1 MRRVD
6 ASYRNGHGLP
16 RNRPVAG
23 FTCFESIQPEG
34 FNMLT
39 EMGRVSELTKGTA
52 IMGFESVALPMTK
65 NH

>member
-1 MRRVD
+1 
-6 ASYRNGHGLP
+6 
-16 RNRPVAG
+16 
-23 FTCFESIQPEG
+23 
-34 FNMLT
+34 MLT